1 MNPNPKVLRARRALD
16 KEITALDE
24 QVNLARKQTKR
35 EGDHW
40 RGDGE
45 SDLRGSAQ
53 QEATQ
58 VADLLPAEQ
67 QRAIEVLAN
76 RQHQLE
82 QIRSWIQSDADI
94 LPSIRKIFEDDE
106 RKRARQAL
114 LINIALSTIFLL
126 AGWGLSL
133 IASPA
138 SFR

>member
-16 KEITALDE
+16 KEITALDK

-35 EGDHW
+35 EDDHW
-40 RGDGE
+40 RGDAE
-45 SDLRGSAQ
+45 SDLRGSSQ
-53 QEATQ
+53 QEASRS
-58 VADLLPAEQ
+58 VDFPAEQ
-67 QRAIEVLAN
+67 QRAIEVLTN